1 MRKRIILL
9 FLDVAIIVLATTLA
23 VLLRDNFETRIIQ
36 FQGLLPYF
44 TATALTSVIVL
55 SLFGLDRAIWR
66 MSSMLDYLVVSG
78 AAVAIVMLTVGAS
91 FLINRLEGVARAMPI
106 LQALLMIC
114 GLVGFRVLARLR
126 HSFRNRPRVQ
136 PANAMME
143 GNTIPF
149 ESILVVGLGRVAELY
164 VQSVEEF
171 GAGTKRIVGLLGIA
185 DRHSGRRI
193 HQHAILGPTDQVESI
208 LQDLEVH
215 GVFVDR
221 IVVTVPFGNLPPKA
235 RQSLLDLNT
244 SSNIKLELFAQQF
257 EAAHSSSPSR
267 MGPGTTE
274 PAALYELPV
283 GNTKLPA
290 PNKPPAPKILPR
302 QTSYW
307 QVKRAFDFTCSSVLI
322 FVLLPVFLIVAVLA
336 ALDVGLPLWFW
347 QQRPGVGKKP
357 FRVYKFRTMRGA
369 YDWNGNRVDDKDRS
383 SVIGRLLRRTRLDE
397 LPQLLNILIGQ
408 MSFVGPRPLLAID
421 QCASNESRLMIR
433 PGLTGWAQ
441 VNGGRLLT
449 IPEKMALDL
458 WYLQNASFMVDVEIV
473 IATVRMVLFGETR
486 NEGAINRALKSLQS
500 DVFRAAPVAD
510 LPFTE
515 PKRQVA

>member
-9 FLDVAIIVLATTLA
+9 FLDVNIILLATLLA
-23 VLLRDNFETRIIQ
+23 VLLRDNFETRVVHL
-36 FQGLLPYF
+36 QGLSPYF
-44 TATALTSVIVL
+44 TATALTSLIVL

-66 MSSMLDYLVVSG
+66 MSSMLDYLIVSG
-78 AAVAIVMLTVGAS
+78 AAVSIVMLTVGES
-91 FLINRLEGVARAMPI
+91 FLFNRLDGVARALPI

-114 GLVGFRVLARLR
+114 GLVGFRVVARLR
-126 HSFRNRPRVQ
+126 YSFRSRARVQ
-136 PANAMME
+136 PAAAMME
-143 GNTIPF
+143 GNTIPY

-171 GAGTKRIVGLLGIA
+171 GAGTKRIVGLLGVA

-193 HQHAILGPTDQVESI
+193 HQHAILGPTDQIESI

-221 IVVTVPFGNLPPKA
+221 IVVTVPFGNLPLKA
-235 RQSLLDLNT
+235 RQCLVALST
-244 SSNIKLELFAQQF
+244 GSNMKLELFAQQF
-257 EAAHSSSPSR
+257 EAGHISDSGSAAPAK
-267 MGPGTTE
+267 ME
-274 PAALYELPV
+274 PAAFYDLPV
-283 GNTKLPA
+283 VSTRSS
-290 PNKPPAPKILPR
+290 PAPKILPR
-302 QTSYW
+302 VTSYW
-307 QVKRAFDFTCSSVLI
+307 QAKRAFDFACSSVLI
-322 FVLLPVFLIVAVLA
+322 IVLLPVFLIVAILA
-336 ALDVGLPLWFW
+336 SLDVGLPLWFW

-357 FRVYKFRTMRGA
+357 FRIYKFRTMRGA
-369 YDWNGNRVDDKDRS
+369 YDWNGNRIADNDRS

-421 QCASNESRLMIR
+421 QCDSNESRLMIR

-458 WYLQNASFMVDVEIV
+458 WYLQNASLMVDAQIV
-473 IATVRMVLFGETR
+473 IATVRMVMLGETR
-486 NEGAINRALKSLQS
+486 NESAISRALTSLKS
-500 DVFRAAPVAD
+500 DAFRATVVTHPAYD
-510 LPFTE
+510 EL
-515 PKRQVA
+515 KQQVA

>member
-9 FLDVAIIVLATTLA
+9 FLDVAIILLATILA
-23 VLLRDNFETRIIQ
+23 VLLRDNFETRALQ
-36 FQGLLPYF
+36 LQGQLPYF
-44 TATALTSVIVL
+44 VATALTSLTVL

-78 AAVAIVMLTVGAS
+78 AAVFIVMLTVGES
-91 FLINRLEGVARAMPI
+91 FLFNRLEGVARAMPI

-114 GLVGFRVLARLR
+114 GLVGFRVIARLR
-126 HSFRNRPRVQ
+126 HNFRIKQRVE
-136 PANAMME
+136 PVAAMME
-143 GNTIPF
+143 GNAIPY
-149 ESILVVGLGRVAELY
+149 ESVLVVGLGRIAELY

-171 GAGTKRIVGLLGIA
+171 GAGTKRIVGLLGMA

-193 HQHAILGPTDQVESI
+193 YQHAILGPADQVESI

-221 IVVTVPFGNLPPKA
+221 IVVTVPFGALPLKA
-235 RQSLLDLNT
+235 RQSLLTISNA
-244 SSNIKLELFAQQF
+244 SNIKLDLFAQQF
-257 EAAHSSSPSR
+257 EAARNSSPNDLD
-267 MGPGTTE
+267 PGKIE
-274 PAALYELPV
+274 PAALFDLHAA
-283 GNTKLPA
+283 TKRTA
-290 PNKPPAPKILPR
+290 IPPTILPR
-302 QTSYW
+302 TTPYW
-307 QVKRAFDFTCSSVLI
+307 PVKRAFDFACSSALI
-322 FVLLPVFLIVAVLA
+322 VILLPIFFIVAVLA

-347 QQRPGVGKKP
+347 QQRPGVGRKP

-369 YDWNGNRVDDKDRS
+369 FDWNGNRIEDENRS

-408 MSFVGPRPLLAID
+408 MSFVGPRPLLAVD
-421 QCASNESRLMIR
+421 QCDSNESRLMIR

-458 WYLQNASFMVDVEIV
+458 WYLQNASLIIDARIV
-473 IATVRMVLFGETR
+473 IATVHMVLFGESR
-486 NEGAINRALKSLQS
+486 DEDAIARAVASLQAGPIRGP
-500 DVFRAAPVAD
+500 RATS
-510 LPFTE
+510 LPFDE
-515 PKRQVA
+515 LKRRVA